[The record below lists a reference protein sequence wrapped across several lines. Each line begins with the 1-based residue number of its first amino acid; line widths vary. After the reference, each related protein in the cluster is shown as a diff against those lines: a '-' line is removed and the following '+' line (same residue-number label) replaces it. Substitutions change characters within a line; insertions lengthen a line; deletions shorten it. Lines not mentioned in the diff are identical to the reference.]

1 MDPYKITFETYGK
14 VAQVYNDKFMDM
26 DLYNDTY
33 DQFCTLIARPGAR
46 ILELACGPGNI
57 TRYLATK
64 RPDFNIEATDIVPQM
79 LELAKANVPA
89 ARFRLMDCREID
101 QLPPGFDGIICGF
114 GLPYLSKDDVA
125 KLIRDCA
132 FLLNNEGV
140 LYFSFVPGDDS
151 QSGYQTGGGNTIY
164 FHYHQEDHLKALLEM
179 HQFELVETKK
189 VDYPGKEGS
198 TQVHAIFIARKTNKR
213 TKP

>member
-14 VAQVYNDKFMDM
+14 VAQIYNDKFMDM

-33 DQFCTLIARPGAR
+33 DLFCSLITKPDAR

-57 TRYLATK
+57 TRYLAAK
-64 RPDFNIEATDIVPQM
+64 RPDFTIEATDIVPEM

-89 ARFRLMDCREID
+89 AHFQLMDCREID
-101 QLPPGFDGIICGF
+101 QLQPGFDGIICGF

-125 KLIRDCA
+125 KLIRDSA
-132 FLLNNEGV
+132 FLLNNDGV
-140 LYFSFVPGDDS
+140 LYFSFVPGDES

-164 FHYHQEDHLKALLEM
+164 FHYHQEAYLKELLAT
-179 HQFELVETKK
+179 HHFELMEVQKI
-189 VDYPGKEGS
+189 DYPGKEGK
-198 TQVHAIFIARKTNKR
+198 TQVHAVFVAKK
-213 TKP
+213 K